1 MTVVE
6 FTMGRKS
13 VEFDPEDM
21 TEKQIEE
28 FQNAPIIEKVRV
40 WEYVYCIHI
49 LCMYVYTF
57 NVSLHTYV
65 HMFVGVY
72 VLYIYVHI

>member
-1 MTVVE
+1 
-6 FTMGRKS
+6 MGRKS

-40 WEYVYCIHI
+40 WEYVCILYSHI
-49 LCMYVYTF
+49 MYVCI
-57 NVSLHTYV
+57 
-65 HMFVGVY
+65 
-72 VLYIYVHI
+72 YI

>member
-40 WEYVYCIHI
+40 WEYVCILYSHI
-49 LCMYVYTF
+49 MYVCI
-57 NVSLHTYV
+57 
-65 HMFVGVY
+65 
-72 VLYIYVHI
+72 YI